1 MRLGLTAAAVA
12 AAIAASGC
20 GGSAGDLIA
29 IDVSGGFEGA
39 RKALVVTED
48 GRGRCNRGELR
59 RIESRTLIDA
69 REVQRDLVDLARD
82 GARFEGPRAERRVYV
97 ARTRDG
103 TVRWVE
109 GAPGLPAEL
118 PAAARLA
125 LRLEREL
132 CR

>member
-1 MRLGLTAAAVA
+1 MRKAAVVL
-12 AAIAASGC
+12 AIAASGC
-20 GGSAGDLIA
+20 GGSAGDLLA

-39 RKALVVTED
+39 KRELVVTED

-59 RIESRTLIDA
+59 KVESQTLIDA
-69 REVQRDLVDLARD
+69 REAERKLGDLARE
-82 GARFEGPRAERRVYV
+82 GAEFTGRRADRRTYV
-97 ARTRDG
+97 ARIKAG

-109 GAPGLPAEL
+109 GAPGIPKDLPET
-118 PAAARLA
+118 ARLA